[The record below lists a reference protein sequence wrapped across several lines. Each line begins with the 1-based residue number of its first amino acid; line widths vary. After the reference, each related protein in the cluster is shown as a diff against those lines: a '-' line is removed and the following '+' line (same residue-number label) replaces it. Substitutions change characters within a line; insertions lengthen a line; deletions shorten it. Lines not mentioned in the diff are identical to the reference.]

1 MRIKNFYLL
10 LLLLCSI
17 SLNAQEQENFISLE
31 KKTHWV
37 NQIQDIT
44 ELPVGI
50 RENKNGVEYAIMVT
64 KATFSSNETTVN
76 IYARITFPD
85 TQAPS
90 GKREL
95 YFGATEIPFSY
106 EGQLVGDVHLSLLG
120 DITLSNTKN
129 WSFLLKGGRN
139 VKGQTMDDQTY
150 IEINCNGLKKIA
162 LKGMIR
168 ISNELIVPVDS
179 QLQPIPN
186 GYVESEVAIEAEDFN
201 NLLVELKL
209 PAFALTRQIQNK
221 DKGAFIFHP
230 ERMVLDMS
238 DINNA
243 PAMVF
248 PKGYDEYLVAGQDSW
263 RGFYIQELTVTLP
276 EEFKKTGGRVSLK
289 ATNFLLDAYGFSGSL
304 SAENLISFKE
314 GRTSEDKKK
323 GWQYAIDHIQ
333 ADFVASKLT
342 GGALS
347 GAFRIPIEKE
357 DSRGIHFDGSFSE
370 DNYMLRVS
378 SLESVS
384 FNMWN
389 AKAVILPS
397 SYVELQV
404 KNKEFL
410 PKVVLDG
417 SMVLDAPK
425 DNENLY
431 RLEGVKFQKF
441 TLQTQAPYLSA
452 EYFGCEGEQRIAGF
466 PVSIKNVSVAFREE
480 RAQLHFGI
488 RVGLQ

>member
-150 IEINCNGLKKIA
+150 IEINCNGLKK
-162 LKGMIR
+162 
-168 ISNELIVPVDS
+168 
-179 QLQPIPN
+179 
-186 GYVESEVAIEAEDFN
+186 
-201 NLLVELKL
+201 LL
-209 PAFALTRQIQNK
+209 
-221 DKGAFIFHP
+221 
-230 ERMVLDMS
+230 
-238 DINNA
+238 
-243 PAMVF
+243 
-248 PKGYDEYLVAGQDSW
+248 
-263 RGFYIQELTVTLP
+263 
-276 EEFKKTGGRVSLK
+276 
-289 ATNFLLDAYGFSGSL
+289 
-304 SAENLISFKE
+304 
-314 GRTSEDKKK
+314 
-323 GWQYAIDHIQ
+323 
-333 ADFVASKLT
+333 
-342 GGALS
+342 
-347 GAFRIPIEKE
+347 
-357 DSRGIHFDGSFSE
+357 
-370 DNYMLRVS
+370 
-378 SLESVS
+378 
-384 FNMWN
+384 
-389 AKAVILPS
+389 
-397 SYVELQV
+397 
-404 KNKEFL
+404 
-410 PKVVLDG
+410 
-417 SMVLDAPK
+417 
-425 DNENLY
+425 
-431 RLEGVKFQKF
+431 
-441 TLQTQAPYLSA
+441 
-452 EYFGCEGEQRIAGF
+452 
-466 PVSIKNVSVAFREE
+466 
-480 RAQLHFGI
+480 
-488 RVGLQ
+488 